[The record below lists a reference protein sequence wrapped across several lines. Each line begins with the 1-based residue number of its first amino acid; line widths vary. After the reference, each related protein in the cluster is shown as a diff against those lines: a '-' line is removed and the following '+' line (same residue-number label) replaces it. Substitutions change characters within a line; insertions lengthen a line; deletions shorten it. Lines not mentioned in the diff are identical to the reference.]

1 MSPTPS
7 FAADE
12 GEHLEASDLSDLSD
26 LNDTNDINDINDI
39 NDSELSIYFDLDSA
53 SGPALVI
60 AHSPASMAAAPLL
73 ADTEGEI
80 DSHLPPAILD
90 LSPMTDFSI
99 QLAGIRVLA
108 CLAEILRPFIFVHVN
123 LLAALYFR
131 AFGYPLFPDEADS
144 FKCPLSS
151 IGIYGLEVWD
161 PRRLLRSNFLR
172 RYDCAPEVLRS
183 ILMQRLGPVGG
194 SCQVVFSS
202 CLSYALFTLSG
213 MVADD
218 VTGAL
223 LDKMF
228 FAIAGMHLQSLRVVT
243 ARGVESLSN
252 DGICK
257 LAKDWLQSVASVTR
271 TADNVKVLL
280 DQARLC
286 SEDYFSRCALGADH
300 DGSIALEML
309 RNAKPNVHLFL
320 GMGENEIVVLYR
332 NLPFL
337 VGKDTSID
345 TMDIITYVSDGLF
358 DRFY

>member
-1 MSPTPS
+1 
-7 FAADE
+7 
-12 GEHLEASDLSDLSD
+12 
-26 LNDTNDINDINDI
+26 
-39 NDSELSIYFDLDSA
+39 
-53 SGPALVI
+53 
-60 AHSPASMAAAPLL
+60 
-73 ADTEGEI
+73 
-80 DSHLPPAILD
+80 
-90 LSPMTDFSI
+90 
-99 QLAGIRVLA
+99 
-108 CLAEILRPFIFVHVN
+108 
-123 LLAALYFR
+123 
-131 AFGYPLFPDEADS
+131 
-144 FKCPLSS
+144 
-151 IGIYGLEVWD
+151 
-161 PRRLLRSNFLR
+161 
-172 RYDCAPEVLRS
+172 VLRS
-183 ILMQRLGPVGG
+183 ILMQRLGLVEG
-194 SCQVVFSS
+194 SCQVVLSS

-223 LDKMF
+223 LDEMF
-228 FAIAGMHLQSLRVVT
+228 FAIASMRLQSLRVVT

-257 LAKDWLQSVASVTR
+257 LAKDWLQSVANVTR

-309 RNAKPNVHLFL
+309 RNAEPNVYLFL
-320 GMGENEIVVLYR
+320 GMDENEIVVLYR

>member
-1 MSPTPS
+1 NSYVGPGASPRSPTHS

-12 GEHLEASDLSDLSD
+12 GEHLEASDLNDTSDTSD

-60 AHSPASMAAAPLL
+60 AHSPGSMAAAPLL
-73 ADTEGEI
+73 ADKEGEI
-80 DSHLPPAILD
+80 DSHLPPALLD

-108 CLAEILRPFIFVHVN
+108 
-123 LLAALYFR
+123 
-131 AFGYPLFPDEADS
+131 S
-144 FKCPLSS
+144 
-151 IGIYGLEVWD
+151 
-161 PRRLLRSNFLR
+161 
-172 RYDCAPEVLRS
+172 
-183 ILMQRLGPVGG
+183 
-194 SCQVVFSS
+194 
-202 CLSYALFTLSG
+202 
-213 MVADD
+213 DD

-223 LDKMF
+223 LDEMF
-228 FAIAGMHLQSLRVVT
+228 FAIASMRLQSLRVVT

-257 LAKDWLQSVASVTR
+257 LAKDWLQSVANVTR

-309 RNAKPNVHLFL
+309 RNAEPNVYLFL
-320 GMGENEIVVLYR
+320 GMDENEIVVLYR